1 MVHRVNYSNGVA
13 VSVTLRNPWGVDG
26 TAPVDSNVNDGWVTL
41 SAQQFVTAM
50 IQGGRGLESARV

>member
-1 MVHRVNYSNGVA
+1 MVHRVNYVNGIA

-26 TAPVDSNVNDGWVTL
+26 TAPPDGNANDGWVTL

-50 IQGGRGLESARV
+50 WLGSRGIESARL